1 VTDSLILYKEFFGRF
16 DKSKLLTPTEIIE
29 REKDCRQ
36 PIEDVFLHVKLVDE
50 DGHVVFSDELFEI
63 IKKDL
68 SRIIDDIVKT
78 T

>member
-1 VTDSLILYKEFFGRF
+1 
-16 DKSKLLTPTEIIE
+16 
-29 REKDCRQ
+29 
-36 PIEDVFLHVKLVDE
+36 VFLHVKLVDE